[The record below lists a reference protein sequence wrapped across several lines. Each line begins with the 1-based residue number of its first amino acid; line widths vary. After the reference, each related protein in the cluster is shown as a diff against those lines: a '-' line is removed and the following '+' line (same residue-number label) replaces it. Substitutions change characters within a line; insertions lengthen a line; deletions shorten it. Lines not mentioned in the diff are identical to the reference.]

1 MEWQLKK
8 IANNLGVNSD
18 SLPDII
24 IDHISIDSR
33 TILQPES
40 TLFIALSGERHDA
53 HQYIPDLIK
62 KGVKAFIVQETIEN
76 EQTAFIQV
84 NDTLAAFQQLA
95 TIYRNQFSLEVIGVT
110 GSNGKTIVKEWLWQ
124 CLRSKY
130 VTVKSPKSY
139 NSQVGVSLSV
149 FQLAASHEVGVFE
162 AGISQPD
169 EMQKLEQIIQPT
181 LGVLTNIGSAHD
193 EGFEN
198 REEKLAEK
206 LKLFKN
212 AQTVVYCSDHE
223 LVHENIAKHILRA
236 RLFSWG
242 KQGDDLR
249 VEKAGEYFKF
259 QFSEGKFQLKLP
271 FNDKA
276 SIENCIHVVAVL
288 LLKGFNADEIQAQIA
303 KLTAVDMRLKLTQG
317 NFNSL
322 IVDDSYSNDLPALDL
337 ALNFLKKHQQGKQ
350 AAVVLSDIMESGL
363 PHEALYK
370 EVADLV
376 NAVHPQLVVLI
387 GSAISHYHT
396 QFHGQ
401 VFVYPSTEAFLN
413 HFDFS
418 IFHQKILLIKG
429 ARRFTFEKIVKK
441 ISSSVHETTLEVNLD
456 LMVHNLNYFKS
467 QLHKTT
473 KVMAMVKAYAYGSGY
488 LEVAHALHF
497 QQIDYLAVA
506 YVDEGVDLRNNGID
520 TPIMVMNVEP
530 ENFDKLD
537 QHHLEP
543 EVFRLD
549 QLKAYGELAK
559 SDFAI
564 HLKLDTGMHRLGF
577 DVSEV
582 DELIATL
589 KNYPLLRIKSVFTHL
604 SSADDIV
611 EREFTLAQLN
621 QFDEVAAKITSNYAY
636 PIMKHALNSAG
647 IQFFPEHQYDMVR
660 LGIGLYGIGVSDEAQ
675 KNLAV
680 IGTLKSRVSQVRT
693 VAKGE
698 SIGYNRRW
706 KAENEMK
713 IATIAI
719 GYADGYD
726 RGFSNGVGQVFIAN
740 TIRPVVGNVCMD
752 MIMVD
757 VTDLAVKIND
767 EVELFGPNISW
778 ETQAQKINTISY
790 ELLTGIGER
799 VKRVFYEG

>member
-8 IANNLGVNSD
+8 IANDLGVDTD
-18 SLPDII
+18 SLPEMVIN
-24 IDHISIDSR
+24 HISIDSR
-33 TILQPES
+33 TILQPAA
-40 TLFIALSGERHDA
+40 TLFIALSGERHNA

-62 KGVKAFIVQETIEN
+62 RGVKAFIVQEPLTY
-76 EQTAFIQV
+76 QAAFINV
-84 NDTLAAFQQLA
+84 DDTLAAFQQLA
-95 TIYRNQFSLEVIGVT
+95 TIYRSQFSLEVIGVT

-130 VTVKSPKSY
+130 TTVKSPKSY
-139 NSQVGVSLSV
+139 NSQVGVPLSL
-149 FQLAASHEVGVFE
+149 FQVSASHQVGVFE
-162 AGISQPD
+162 AGISLPN

-181 LGVLTNIGSAHD
+181 LGVLTNLGSAHD
-193 EGFEN
+193 EGFES

-206 LKLFKN
+206 LKLFSH
-212 AQTVVYCSDHE
+212 AQTIVYCSNHE
-223 LVHENIAKHILRA
+223 LIHENITKLVPREK
-236 RLFSWG
+236 LFSWG
-242 KQGDDLR
+242 QQGDLR
-249 VEKAGEYFKF
+249 VEKVGGLFKF
-259 QFSEGKFQLKLP
+259 QFSEGKFQLNIP
-271 FNDKA
+271 FNDQA
-276 SIENCIHVVAVL
+276 SIENCVHVVAVL
-288 LLKGFNADEIQAQIA
+288 LLKGFNAEEIQAQIA
-303 KLTAVDMRLKLTQG
+303 RLVAVDMRLKLTQG
-317 NFNSL
+317 NYNSL

-350 AAVVLSDIMESGL
+350 AVVVLSDIMESGL
-363 PHEALYK
+363 SNERLYQ
-370 EVADLV
+370 EVVDLV

-387 GSAISHYHT
+387 GADITQFHT
-396 QFHGQ
+396 QFRGQ
-401 VFVYPSTEAFLN
+401 VFTYDSTDHFIN
-413 HFDFS
+413 HFDFAA
-418 IFHQKILLIKG
+418 FHQKILLIKG
-429 ARRFTFEKIVKK
+429 ARRFAFEKIVKK

-467 QLHKTT
+467 QLKKTT

-506 YVDEGVDLRNNGID
+506 YVDEGVDLRNNGIN

-530 ENFDKLD
+530 ENFDKLAL
-537 QHHLEP
+537 HHLEP

-549 QLKAYGELAK
+549 QLKAYGELTK
-559 SDFAI
+559 KEFSI

-577 DVSEV
+577 VESELE
-582 DELIATL
+582 ELISTL
-589 KNYPLLRIKSVFTHL
+589 NNYPLLKIQSIFTHL
-604 SSADDIV
+604 SSADDEA
-611 EREFTLAQLN
+611 ERAFTLTQLT
-621 QFDEVAAKITSNYAY
+621 QFDALFSNIASNYSY

-647 IQFFPEHQYDMVR
+647 IQFFSEHQYDMVR
-660 LGIGLYGIGVSDEAQ
+660 LGIGLYGIGVNEEAR

-680 IGTLKSRVSQVRT
+680 IGTLKSRVSQVKT

-706 KAENEMK
+706 KAEDEMK

-726 RGFSNGVGQVFIAN
+726 RRFSNGVGQVFIADA
-740 TIRPVVGNVCMD
+740 IRPVVGNVCMD
-752 MIMVD
+752 MIMVN
-757 VTDLAVKIND
+757 VTDLDVKVND

-778 ETQAQKINTISY
+778 ETQAEKINTISY

>member
-1 MEWQLKK
+1 MDWQLKK
-8 IANNLGVNSD
+8 IAKDLGVNSD
-18 SLPDII
+18 SLPERVIS
-24 IDHISIDSR
+24 HISIDSR

-40 TLFIALSGERHDA
+40 TLFIALSGERHNA

-62 KGVKAFIVQETIEN
+62 RGVKAFLVQEPVAGKAT
-76 EQTAFIQV
+76 FISV
-84 NDTLAAFQQLA
+84 NNTLAAFQLLA
-95 TIYRNQFSLEVIGVT
+95 KIYRNQFSLEVIGVT

-124 CLRSKY
+124 CLRSKFT
-130 VTVKSPKSY
+130 TVKSPKSY
-139 NSQVGVSLSV
+139 NSQVGVPLSL
-149 FQLAASHEVGVFE
+149 FQLSEAHEIGIFE
-162 AGISQPD
+162 AGISLPN

-181 LGVLTNIGSAHD
+181 LGVLTNLGSAHD
-193 EGFEN
+193 EGFES

-206 LKLFKN
+206 LKLF
-212 AQTVVYCSDHE
+212 AHTQTIIYCSDHR
-223 LVHENIAKHILRA
+223 LVHENITKYVPREK
-236 RLFSWG
+236 LFSWG
-242 KQGDDLR
+242 KQGNDLR
-249 VEKAGEYFKF
+249 VEQVGELFKF

-271 FNDKA
+271 FNDQA
-276 SIENCIHVVAVL
+276 SIENCVHVIAVL
-288 LLKGFNADEIQAQIA
+288 LLKGFNTEEIQTQIA
-303 KLTAVDMRLKLTQG
+303 RLTAVDMRLKLTQG
-317 NFNSL
+317 NYNSL

-350 AAVVLSDIMESGL
+350 AAVVLSDILESGL
-363 PHEALYK
+363 SNETLYL

-376 NAVHPQLVVLI
+376 NAVQPQFVVLI
-387 GSAISHYHT
+387 GTHIT
-396 QFHGQ
+396 KFHSRFRGQ
-401 VFVYPSTEAFLN
+401 VFAFDSTENFISQ
-413 HFDFS
+413 FDFAA
-418 IFHQKILLIKG
+418 FHQKILLIKG
-429 ARRFTFEKIVKK
+429 ARRFAFEKIVKK

-467 QLHKTT
+467 QLKKTT

-530 ENFDKLD
+530 ENFDKLES
-537 QHHLEP
+537 HHLEP

-577 DVSEV
+577 DATEV
-582 DELIATL
+582 DELIVALNT
-589 KNYPLLRIKSVFTHL
+589 YPKVKIKSVFTHL
-604 SSADDIV
+604 SSADDITEQV
-611 EREFTLAQLN
+611 FTENQLN
-621 QFDEVAAKITSNYAY
+621 LFDELALKIQNACNY

-660 LGIGLYGIGVSDEAQ
+660 LGIGLYGIGVSEAAR

-680 IGTLKSRVSQVRT
+680 IGTLKSRVSQVKT

-698 SIGYNRRW
+698 SIGYNRKW

-757 VTDLAVKIND
+757 VTGLTVKVND

>member
-363 PHEALYK
+363 SHEALYK

-387 GSAISHYHT
+387 GSAISYYHT

-778 ETQAQKINTISY
+778 ETQAQKIDTISY